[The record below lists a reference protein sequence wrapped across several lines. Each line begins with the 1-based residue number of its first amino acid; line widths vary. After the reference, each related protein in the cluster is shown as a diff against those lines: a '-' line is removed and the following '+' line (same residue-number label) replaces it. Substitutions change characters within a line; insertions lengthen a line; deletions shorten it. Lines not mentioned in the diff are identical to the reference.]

1 MKPINQVIKT
11 MKPSG
16 IRKYFDLANSMEGV
30 ISLGIGEPDFN
41 TPWHISNAAIESMQ
55 SGYTH
60 YTGKPRSD

>member
-30 ISLGIGEPDFN
+30 ISWVSAN
-41 TPWHISNAAIESMQ
+41 QISIRPGTFPTRLLNRCRAAIPTTPQ
-55 SGYTH
+55 TAV
-60 YTGKPRSD
+60 